1 MRYLKYPGSSKVVNK
16 FPELF
21 YTWKSLEGWWWG
33 LNINI
38 SIITVCK
45 VVIMNDYNHPP
56 HSTWARGDRERWH
69 SKCRIILYT
78 RSINII
84 WHVLLLPLI
93 YINITF
99 YIIRIHNC
107 SFNCFGNCT
116 NIFDHLSSKIN
127 FKLSIQ
133 WNFCTKPFWK
143 VLKLHNLFEFSHWHH
158 TKYKE
163 FYPL

>member
-1 MRYLKYPGSSKVVNK
+1 MVNK

-21 YTWKSLEGWWWG
+21 YTWKSLEGWRWG
-33 LNINI
+33 LNINV

-56 HSTWARGDRERWH
+56 PSTWARGDRERWH

-93 YINITF
+93 YINIIF
-99 YIIRIHNC
+99 YIITIHNC
-107 SFNCFGNCT
+107 SLYCFGNQSFLNCTNT
-116 NIFDHLSSKIN
+116 NIFEHLLSKIN
-127 FKLSIQ
+127 FNISIQ
-133 WNFCTKPFWK
+133 LNFCTKHFLKSSK
-143 VLKLHNLFEFSHWHH
+143 VA
-158 TKYKE
+158 
-163 FYPL
+163 